1 MESGEMARERP
12 TSAGAGRVDALSP
25 GAAAARYEAERRQ
38 GEIIAAGAESAWG
51 WKSPAGVL
59 RADRRARFLI
69 ENARLGPGVRCLEL
83 GCGTGEFTT
92 RLLASGCRLTAVE
105 ISEATAAECRARVG
119 EQAEV
124 VLGNVET
131 GEGLEGREFD
141 AIVGVS
147 VLHHLCMPLCLRATF
162 SHLRPG
168 GRFAFSEPNMANPQ
182 IWVERHIGWVRR
194 WRHANEHE
202 TAFHAR
208 ELRETFARAGL
219 VVEVCEPFEFLH
231 PSTPR
236 CLIGSVRRV
245 EGCLERTPLRRFA
258 GSIRI
263 AGCRAGS

>member
-1 MESGEMARERP
+1 MAEERRTAPRE
-12 TSAGAGRVDALSP
+12 AGRPDALSP
-25 GAAAARYEAERRQ
+25 EAAAARYEAERRQ
-38 GEIIAAGAESAWG
+38 GALIAAGAESAWG
-51 WKSPAGVL
+51 WRSPAGVL
-59 RADRRARFLI
+59 RAGRRARFLI

-105 ISEATAAECRARVG
+105 ISEATAAECRARVDG
-119 EQAEV
+119 RAEV
-124 VLGNVET
+124 LLGNIET

-147 VLHHLCMPLCLRATF
+147 VLHHVCMSLCLKATF
-162 SHLRPG
+162 PHLRPG

-182 IWVERHIGWVRR
+182 VWAERHVGWIRR
-194 WRHANEHE
+194 WRRANEHE

-208 ELRETFARAGL
+208 ELRETFTRAGL

-236 CLIGSVRRV
+236 CLMGAVRLL
-245 EGCLERTPLRRFA
+245 ESGLERTPLRRIA
-258 GSIRI
+258 GSIRV
-263 AGCRAGS
+263 AGGRPGG